1 MPFLTTVTSWVG
13 TKTSL
18 ILSSNFAYSYVT
30 LRVWSTGESFIS
42 INDEY
47 ERIIQNEPFEKIGME
62 MEEIASVLSKEPGIK
77 ESYVDTDFVYAAYLD
92 SNRIF
97 FTWVEG
103 PENDTIENYITREN
117 WNKYW
122 ADYSYHTSW
131 PMDRYSK
138 FYQLPDYLI
147 YPPNEN
153 HHEFLN
159 KLEDPNNP
167 EIPDN
172 FELIYKSSRGTMV
185 YKIYHND

>member
-1 MPFLTTVTSWVG
+1 MEILLVAAFSYSCGSIPFG
-13 TKTSL
+13 L
-18 ILSSNFAYSYVT
+18 ILTRIFADKDV
-30 LRVWSTGESFIS
+30 R
-42 INDEY
+42 
-47 ERIIQNEPFEKIGME
+47 KIGSGN
-62 MEEIASVLSKEPGIK
+62 IGATNVLRAG
-77 ESYVDTDFVYAAYLD
+77 
-92 SNRIF
+92 
-97 FTWVEG
+97 
-103 PENDTIENYITREN
+103 
-117 WNKYW
+117 NKYL
-122 ADYSYHTSW
+122 ADYSYHTSS

-153 HHEFLN
+153 HHEILN

>member
-1 MPFLTTVTSWVG
+1 
-13 TKTSL
+13 
-18 ILSSNFAYSYVT
+18 
-30 LRVWSTGESFIS
+30 
-42 INDEY
+42 
-47 ERIIQNEPFEKIGME
+47 ME

-77 ESYVDTDFVYAAYLD
+77 ESYVGTDFVYAAYLD

-103 PENDTIENYITREN
+103 PKNDTIENYITREN